1 MEAGGFPP
9 ELRFIIAPVHETA
22 HKLRRT
28 EE

>member
-9 ELRFIIAPVHETA
+9 ALRFIVAPVHETA
-22 HKLRRT
+22 HKLRSV